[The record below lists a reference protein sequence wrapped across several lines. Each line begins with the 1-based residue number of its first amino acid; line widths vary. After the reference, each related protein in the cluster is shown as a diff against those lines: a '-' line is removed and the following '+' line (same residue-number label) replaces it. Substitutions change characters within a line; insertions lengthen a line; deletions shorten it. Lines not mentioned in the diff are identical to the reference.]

1 MKLQGKEE
9 NEINWS
15 IITPTSSLIIDYNL
29 IKKYKIDPINTCVVI
44 ATILKNNPVNL
55 GEKKEG
61 KER

>member
-15 IITPTSSLIIDYNL
+15 IITPTSSLRRDYNL
-29 IKKYKIDPINTCVVI
+29 IKKYKIDPINTFVVI
-44 ATILKNNPVNL
+44 ATLLENNPVNL